1 MGKHNEFNK
10 TNKMKKILSLALMLL
25 FFAVANAQSN
35 AVAKFIIVEI
45 MDEYENP
52 MSEIYVQYKEKKI
65 KINTHSGSANIVDK
79 SEFYLG
85 VPNTAISACGGW
97 WAGAGDYYYIVPS
110 VKGLAL
116 YHGWQDEGQED
127 EGFHWE
133 FLQEIN

>member
-1 MGKHNEFNK
+1 M
-10 TNKMKKILSLALMLL
+10 ML

-45 MDEYENP
+45 IDEDENP
-52 MSEIYVQYKEKKI
+52 TSAIYVQYNEKKI
-65 KINTHSGSANIVDK
+65 LIETIHGNASIVGK

-85 VPNTAISACGGW
+85 VPKTAISACGGW

-110 VKGLAL
+110 VTGVAL
-116 YHGWQDEGQED
+116 YHGWQDEEQED

-133 FLQEIN
+133 LLKELN

>member
-1 MGKHNEFNK
+1 
-10 TNKMKKILSLALMLL
+10 MKKIFTLALMML

-45 MDEYENP
+45 IDEDDNP
-52 MSEIYVQYKEKKI
+52 TSEIYVQYNEKKI
-65 KINTHSGSANIVDK
+65 LIETLHGNANIVDK

-85 VPNTAISACGGW
+85 VPKTAISACGAW

-110 VKGLAL
+110 VKGVGL
-116 YHGWQDEGQED
+116 YHGWQDEEQED

-133 FLQEIN
+133 FVQELN